1 MMINH
6 ARICQRVHLNTAQPG
21 IATAVILFLA
31 LTSGAASAVEKGDY
45 KAPSTDGYTLISEQ
59 LADGDG
65 DGVKET
71 HVRHYGNSKGDLL
84 FSMTTKEKL
93 WAWSRQSQ
101 GGAESEKNY
110 VIRDS
115 NCDGMFN
122 ERYGLDDEYHIPDC
136 LK

>member
-1 MMINH
+1 MINH
-6 ARICQRVHLNTAQPG
+6 TRISQLVHLNPLKTG
-21 IATAVILFLA
+21 IAIAFTLA
-31 LTSGAASAVEKGDY
+31 LAFVSGAVFAVENGSFKP
-45 KAPSTDGYTLISEQ
+45 PSIEGYTLISEED
-59 LADGDG
+59 ADGDG

-93 WAWSRQSQ
+93 WAWSRQSH

-115 NCDGMFN
+115 NCDGVFN
-122 ERYGLDDEYHIPDC
+122 ERYDLDEEYHIPDC